1 MANPVL
7 GKSLCSDWFFLGQDF
22 AVHTVFMKTVQPV
35 CFSFGTKSA
44 NLRLAT
50 KPAKKKCKYFS
61 FFTWKLREEGLK
73 FFRNFKDGWRRQT
86 YLSASHRKCE
96 FSLSKGSVSRLRV
109 ICEFNWLVLYSAPRG
124 FSPSTVLRF
133 SPLLQP
139 TFDLNSFQFK
149 CPQLVPQR

>member
-1 MANPVL
+1 MENPVL
-7 GKSLCSDWFFLGQDF
+7 GKSLWSDWFFLGQDF
-22 AVHTVFMKTVQPV
+22 AVHTVSMETVQPV

-50 KPAKKKCKYFS
+50 KPAKKECKYCHS
-61 FFTWKLREEGLK
+61 SHGNYQKKLKGLK

-86 YLSASHRKCE
+86 YLSASHRECE
-96 FSLSKGSVSRLRV
+96 FALSKGSVSRLRI

-139 TFDLNSFQFK
+139 TFDLNSFHFK
-149 CPQLVPQR
+149 CPQ